1 MPQPA
6 RRALAPWMLL
16 FFSWPLVA
24 ADDIK
29 VAAGTVEEQ
38 RYSDPSFGGLTVELQ
53 MTGETV
59 KDVKAIRTKIKSAKD
74 DRGTNLYKPSK
85 EDRAADFQ
93 DFSPNNRP
101 GPRFELT
108 TPPRDASTIDVS
120 GEVELF
126 IPSRD
131 PDTKVKVEGFMARL
145 DKPIVTSALKA
156 AKAEITPLSA
166 AAYKA
171 RQAGNK
177 PKKEDIIAEGKKHG
191 ASEEEIKQALAMIE
205 AFASLGGEEP
215 TENSVLLETK
225 DPDGRII
232 AIDVVGADG
241 KDLHSGSRGSQGG
254 REGKLTKID
263 LSSKPPA
270 DAALLVTMRTSKS
283 VVTVPVSLKGVALP

>member
-1 MPQPA
+1 MPQPG

-16 FFSWPLVA
+16 FFSWPLAA
-24 ADDIK
+24 ADDVKI
-29 VAAGTVEEQ
+29 AAGTVEEE
-38 RYSDPSFGGLTVELQ
+38 RYSDSKFGGLTVELQ
-53 MTGETV
+53 LTGDAV
-59 KDVKAIRTKIKSAKD
+59 KDVKALRTKVKSARD
-74 DRGTNLYKPSK
+74 DRGTSLYKPSK
-85 EDRAADFQ
+85 EDRPSDFQ
-93 DFSPNNRP
+93 EFSVSTRP
-101 GPRFELT
+101 GPRFQLSM
-108 TPPRDASTIDVS
+108 PPREASTIDVS

-131 PDTKVKVEGFMARL
+131 PDTKMTVEGFLNRL
-145 DKPIVTSALKA
+145 DKPIATPALKA

-232 AIDVVGADG
+232 SIDVVGADG

-254 REGKLTKID
+254 RESKLMKID

-270 DAALLVTMRTSKS
+270 DAALLVTLRTPKS
-283 VVTVPVSLKGVALP
+283 VVTVPVNLKGVALP

>member
-1 MPQPA
+1 
-6 RRALAPWMLL
+6 MLL

-53 MTGETV
+53 LAGETV
-59 KDVKAIRTKIKSAKD
+59 KDIKAVRTKIKSAKD
-74 DRGTNLYKPSK
+74 DRGTNLHKPPK
-85 EDRAADFQ
+85 EERSADFQ
-93 DFSPNNRP
+93 DFSPNTRP
-101 GPRFELT
+101 GPRFELL
-108 TPPRDASTIDVS
+108 PPRDASTIDVS

-131 PDTKVKVEGFMARL
+131 PDTKMKIEGFMARL

-205 AFASLGGEEP
+205 ASLRSEARSRRRTACSWRRRTPTGG
-215 TENSVLLETK
+215 
-225 DPDGRII
+225 
-232 AIDVVGADG
+232 
-241 KDLHSGSRGSQGG
+241 
-254 REGKLTKID
+254 
-263 LSSKPPA
+263 
-270 DAALLVTMRTSKS
+270 
-283 VVTVPVSLKGVALP
+283 

>member
-1 MPQPA
+1 
-6 RRALAPWMLL
+6 MLL
-16 FFSWPLVA
+16 FFSWPLAA
-24 ADDIK
+24 ADDVKI
-29 VAAGTVEEQ
+29 AAGTVEEE
-38 RYSDPSFGGLTVELQ
+38 RYSDSKFGGLTVELQ
-53 MTGETV
+53 LTGDAV
-59 KDVKAIRTKIKSAKD
+59 KDVKALRTKVKSARD

-85 EDRAADFQ
+85 EDRPSDFQ
-93 DFSPNNRP
+93 EFSVSTRP
-101 GPRFELT
+101 GPRFQLSM
-108 TPPRDASTIDVS
+108 PPREASTIDVS

-131 PDTKVKVEGFMARL
+131 PDTKMTVEGFLNRL
-145 DKPIVTSALKA
+145 DKPIATPALKA

-232 AIDVVGADG
+232 SIDVVGADG

-254 REGKLTKID
+254 RESKLMKID

-270 DAALLVTMRTSKS
+270 DAALLVTLRTSKS
-283 VVTVPVSLKGVALP
+283 VVTVPVNLKGVALP